1 MLQLPFGRSPIGPIC
16 STTLSRSTAA
26 TGVNLDILIF
36 LALGI
41 KEADLFLRND
51 PQAVTLAP
59 RKENDSLQ
67 SFKANVDKAPVKAT
81 QDRTAFADFSKPNEK
96 TGSSR
101 GFNQCVGV
109 IISTHNAALFG
120 HYTCGDEGQQR
131 ARDDLQGYWN
141 QNKDDKLKNPDVKVY
156 AKVVVNDNT
165 GAVMENS
172 YESASTQVFINLAK
186 ELTGKTPAIVKYFD
200 LDAYVTKP
208 KSDGSGREER
218 PGFDQNTAIAYS
230 GYAGFWVSENGPR
243 FMTVQMQKDAARA

>member
-1 MLQLPFGRSPIGPIC
+1 MVHGLNSTYFHAKLQLPFGRSPIGPVC
-16 STTLSRSTAA
+16 STTLSRSTTA
-26 TGVNLDILIF
+26 TGVNLDILTF

-41 KEADLFLRND
+41 KEANLPLRND

-59 RKENDSLQ
+59 RKENDSLKT
-67 SFKANVDKAPVKAT
+67 FKDKVDKAPVKAT
-81 QDRTAFADFSKPNEK
+81 QDRTAFADFSKPDEK

-120 HYTCGDEGQQR
+120 HYTCGDEGQKK
-131 ARDDLQGYWN
+131 ARKELQGYWDE
-141 QNKDDKLKNPDVKVY
+141 NKDDKLHNPDVKVY

-172 YESASTQVFINLAK
+172 FESASTQVFINLAK
-186 ELTGKTPAIVKYFD
+186 EITGKPAAIVKYFD

-208 KSDGSGREER
+208 KSNGSGREER

-230 GYAGFWVSENGPR
+230 GYAGFWVSEKG
-243 FMTVQMQKDAARA
+243 